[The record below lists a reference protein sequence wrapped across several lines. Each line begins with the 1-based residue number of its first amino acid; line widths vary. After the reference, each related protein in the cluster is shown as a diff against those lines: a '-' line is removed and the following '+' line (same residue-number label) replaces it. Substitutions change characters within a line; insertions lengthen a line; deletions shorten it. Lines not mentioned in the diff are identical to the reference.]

1 MLSLNSFSQVDTT
14 KTCIP
19 NITLREAAKDLIR
32 YDECRVEVK
41 LLTKKIERLQTRD
54 TLRMITIDL
63 LGEKNSTLEYMI
75 IQKDKQIVEYKA
87 MTNDLTKEVKQKR
100 RSNLFWKF
108 TTGVATFF
116 SVYLVVR

>member
-19 NITLREAAKDLIR
+19 NPTLREAAKELIR

-41 LLTKKIERLQTRD
+41 LLNKKIERLQTRD
-54 TLRMITIDL
+54 TLRMIMIDL

-75 IQKDKQIVEYKA
+75 VQKDKQIVEYKA

-100 RSNLFWKF
+100 RSNFFWKL

>member
-1 MLSLNSFSQVDTT
+1 MLSLNSFSQIDTT

-75 IQKDKQIVEYKA
+75 VQKDKQIVEYKA
-87 MTNDLTKEVKQKR
+87 MTDDLTKEVKQKR
-100 RSNLFWKF
+100 RSTFLWK
-108 TTGVATFF
+108 VATGAATLL
-116 SVYLVVR
+116 SVFLLLN

>member
-1 MLSLNSFSQVDTT
+1 MLSLNSFSQIDTT

-87 MTNDLTKEVKQKR
+87 MTDNLTKEVKQKR
-100 RSNLFWKF
+100 RSTLFWKV
-108 TTGVATFF
+108 TTGLGIF
-116 SVYLVVR
+116 SSAYLLLR

>member
-19 NITLREAAKDLIR
+19 NVTLREAAKDLIR
-32 YDECRVEVK
+32 YDECRFEVK
-41 LLTKKIERLQTRD
+41 LLNKKIEKLQTRD
-54 TLRMITIDL
+54 TLRMIMIDL

-75 IQKDKQIVEYKA
+75 AQKDKQIVEYDKL
-87 MTNDLTKEVKQKR
+87 TKDLTKEVKQKR
-100 RSNLFWKF
+100 NSNVFWKI

-116 SVYLVVR
+116 GVFLLIR

>member
-63 LGEKNSTLEYMI
+63 LGEKNSTLEYMLV
-75 IQKDKQIVEYKA
+75 QKDKQIVEYKA